1 MQTTRRD
8 PVPVRRPALRFR
20 TLTLLMLSL
29 SLAALVAAWSWGRL
43 PAGVAEAPAVPDRS
57 DAIARAIEVSVADAQ
72 AVWKRRMPGYADA
85 GLVLFTGAAAT
96 PCSGGAALP
105 GPFYCPET
113 GTIAAD
119 LGFLDTFGDR
129 LDRSRDLG
137 LALVAARL
145 AAEHLQREMGLLDAA
160 ALRVVGARRA
170 HRAALTA
177 SLALQADC
185 MTGVWAAAAAGRLG
199 PVPDGLYDRI
209 VWSWR
214 NVVADLRRDGV
225 RVLPVFDP
233 MAAAPREERA
243 AAFRQGYEAATLDG
257 CPAPAELTRAG

>member
-1 MQTTRRD
+1 
-8 PVPVRRPALRFR
+8 
-20 TLTLLMLSL
+20 
-29 SLAALVAAWSWGRL
+29 
-43 PAGVAEAPAVPDRS
+43 
-57 DAIARAIEVSVADAQ
+57 
-72 AVWKRRMPGYADA
+72 MPGYADA

-243 AAFRQGYEAATLDG
+243 AAFRQGYRGGDPRRLPGAGRADPGRLRLRHGRSRSSGSSAARRGVPSGWTGSGRVRQVPDG
-257 CPAPAELTRAG
+257 TAIQALP

>member
-1 MQTTRRD
+1 
-8 PVPVRRPALRFR
+8 
-20 TLTLLMLSL
+20 
-29 SLAALVAAWSWGRL
+29 
-43 PAGVAEAPAVPDRS
+43 
-57 DAIARAIEVSVADAQ
+57 
-72 AVWKRRMPGYADA
+72 MPGYADA
-85 GLVLFTGAAAT
+85 GLVLFTGASAT

-119 LGFLDTFGDR
+119 LGFLDTLGDR
-129 LDRSRDLG
+129 LDRNRELG
-137 LALVAARL
+137 LALVAGRL

-160 ALRVVGARRA
+160 ALRLVGARRA
-170 HRAALTA
+170 HRAAMAA

-199 PVPDGLYDRI
+199 PVPDRLYDQI

-233 MAAAPREERA
+233 MAAASREERA
-243 AAFRQGYEAATLDG
+243 AAFRQGYRAATLDG
-257 CPAPAELTRAG
+257 CPVPPELTRAG